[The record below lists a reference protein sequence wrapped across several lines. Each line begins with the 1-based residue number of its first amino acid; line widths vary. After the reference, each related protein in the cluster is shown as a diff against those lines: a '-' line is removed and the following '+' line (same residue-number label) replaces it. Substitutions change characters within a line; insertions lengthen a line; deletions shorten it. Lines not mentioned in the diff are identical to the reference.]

1 MQDIPRNRQGTTAA
15 PNTARNRVG
24 SWIVIAV
31 LVLLLVGA
39 AAVGY
44 FGWTSTDTSVPISG
58 YIAMALGVV
67 FSLAIGIGLM
77 ALLFYSSRAGYDEP
91 AVLIEEP
98 EGDEPDQ
105 AEKNKTGKSS

>member
-1 MQDIPRNRQGTTAA
+1 MQDVPLRRQGTTAA
-15 PNTARNRVG
+15 PNGARNRVG
-24 SWIVIAV
+24 NWIVVTV
-31 LVLLLVGA
+31 LVLLLAGA

-91 AVLIEEP
+91 AVLIEQP
-98 EGDEPDQ
+98 EDEADQ
-105 AEKNKTGKSS
+105 AEKRKTGKSS